1 MKEEHHT
8 RTLYSSRSALIYL
21 ISTFLLPRSL
31 SIVAS
36 RDRYLWVVRLRRCSL
51 QRVLWVL
58 LFADSTWKFAI
69 VHSNVWEVIHGG
81 SLFRDC
87 LFLSFP
93 WLLQT
98 HLLLCRQRFVGAG
111 IAAAKTSLFE
121 KIRKIL
127 LSECH
132 SLAIY
137 KLGKNSHN
145 FHSPSPSFPS
155 SFMKLASLAA
165 VSLAVAGAV
174 AKLQL
179 GVFNGIKSIT
189 PSDNRRPEQP
199 SWHATVLWEIK
210 PAMGVQE
217 GDTFTLHMPYV
228 YKFTSSSN
236 TLQLTAGGQVV
247 ANCNLYSG
255 ENIVGYSEVQC
266 TATAAAANAGTFTGD
281 VTFPFTFNAGSTSDE
296 VNLEAAGVWKSGQN
310 TVTWSDGDKTFSTT
324 VDFNPGASS
333 IIQGSPEN
341 GVYGLRKMVSL
352 NINQHYLMGPLCPYD
367 GQYGRLEI
375 SNPSPG
381 VGFDCSSLA
390 GAITDQVNDWYF
402 PKTAEKIGVNIDSCS
417 SYQATVSF
425 SNLPAGFRPYINI
438 NAAIPNVASFRSLNT
453 YSYNF
458 VCGGRRQLGQLLIAW
473 VMYNNGNTGSGGDFK
488 PVVVTTVTDPDI
500 TTTAVVTSTG
510 TSTNTIVVSVPIS
523 VSTVTHTGTDS
534 VATTHTTTKSGTRI
548 ISIDVP
554 TPTTTITSTW
564 TGSTTETITVPASS
578 SGGTNTVVVEVPT
591 PTTTVT
597 RTWTGTVTSTEIIPA
612 PSGGTA
618 TVIVDVPT
626 PVTTVT
632 RTWTGS
638 VTSTETIPAKPGGTE
653 TVVIDVP
660 TPSTTIYSTW
670 TGTET
675 TTRTIPASSPGGTDT
690 VFFL

>member
-255 ENIVGYSEVQC
+255 ENIVGYSEVHLC
-266 TATAAAANAGTFTGD
+266 GC
-281 VTFPFTFNAGSTSDE
+281 
-296 VNLEAAGVWKSGQN
+296 VW
-310 TVTWSDGDKTFSTT
+310 
-324 VDFNPGASS
+324 
-333 IIQGSPEN
+333 
-341 GVYGLRKMVSL
+341 
-352 NINQHYLMGPLCPYD
+352 
-367 GQYGRLEI
+367 
-375 SNPSPG
+375 
-381 VGFDCSSLA
+381 
-390 GAITDQVNDWYF
+390 
-402 PKTAEKIGVNIDSCS
+402 
-417 SYQATVSF
+417 
-425 SNLPAGFRPYINI
+425 
-438 NAAIPNVASFRSLNT
+438 
-453 YSYNF
+453 
-458 VCGGRRQLGQLLIAW
+458 
-473 VMYNNGNTGSGGDFK
+473 
-488 PVVVTTVTDPDI
+488 
-500 TTTAVVTSTG
+500 
-510 TSTNTIVVSVPIS
+510 
-523 VSTVTHTGTDS
+523 
-534 VATTHTTTKSGTRI
+534 
-548 ISIDVP
+548 
-554 TPTTTITSTW
+554 
-564 TGSTTETITVPASS
+564 
-578 SGGTNTVVVEVPT
+578 
-591 PTTTVT
+591 
-597 RTWTGTVTSTEIIPA
+597 
-612 PSGGTA
+612 
-618 TVIVDVPT
+618 
-626 PVTTVT
+626 
-632 RTWTGS
+632 
-638 VTSTETIPAKPGGTE
+638 
-653 TVVIDVP
+653 
-660 TPSTTIYSTW
+660 
-670 TGTET
+670 
-675 TTRTIPASSPGGTDT
+675 
-690 VFFL
+690 VF